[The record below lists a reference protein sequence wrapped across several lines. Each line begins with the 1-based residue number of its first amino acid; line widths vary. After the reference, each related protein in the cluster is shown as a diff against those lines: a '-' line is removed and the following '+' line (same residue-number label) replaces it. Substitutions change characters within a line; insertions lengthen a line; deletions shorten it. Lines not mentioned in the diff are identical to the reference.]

1 MLRDEGLLRDLSAPG
16 LLCPSC
22 EIQKLSADFPAPS
35 QLPKDGLTEAERR
48 FCCQCLKEKAGAI
61 AKADPSNPATRI
73 LEQLKGAERASK
85 FKVLSEVNVNQS
97 QGELNQV
104 KVVRVTGAFSMVP
117 AAPGM
122 SVAEFKKRVQAAM
135 AVAPGR
141 QRLVFKGK
149 TLVDGKSLGH
159 HGVHG
164 DATITLIEQ
173 MYTTQGTAVSNLS
186 FDLTW
191 GFPARGSDFLD
202 GSCLLYAGTEFVT
215 VVDYSKRAHAG
226 VWHSGDQQNDA
237 AMRGTHNMKVDTTNL
252 PANVDKLFFALSAY
266 NCRDISLFRTPKV
279 DLKDGESGA
288 SLSDYQIESAGRSEA
303 VIMCAVIKIG
313 DAWRVDALGVA
324 SSGTV
329 RDYSAMQTTCV
340 GLMPTLI

>member
-1 MLRDEGLLRDLSAPG
+1 MHALTCFNRIAGLQGLLLRQPASRLAASWPMLRDEGLLRDLSAPG
-16 LLCPSC
+16 LLCPRC

-141 QRLVFKGK
+141 QRLVFK
-149 TLVDGKSLGH
+149 VRRSKSTSSAA
-159 HGVHG
+159 VVVPC
-164 DATITLIEQ
+164 
-173 MYTTQGTAVSNLS
+173 TAS
-186 FDLTW
+186 
-191 GFPARGSDFLD
+191 
-202 GSCLLYAGTEFVT
+202 
-215 VVDYSKRAHAG
+215 YS
-226 VWHSGDQQNDA
+226 S
-237 AMRGTHNMKVDTTNL
+237 
-252 PANVDKLFFALSAY
+252 
-266 NCRDISLFRTPKV
+266 
-279 DLKDGESGA
+279 
-288 SLSDYQIESAGRSEA
+288 
-303 VIMCAVIKIG
+303 
-313 DAWRVDALGVA
+313 VA
-324 SSGTV
+324 PV
-329 RDYSAMQTTCV
+329 
-340 GLMPTLI
+340 P

>member
-1 MLRDEGLLRDLSAPG
+1 MTDQSFTFSFTLNHLSFTIYYVPSARQALGRGHRYFQLMNHPGRRLIQLLIPSKGLQIPLSPRSMLRDEGLLRDLSAPG

-22 EIQKLSADFPAPS
+22 EVQKLSADFPAPS

-48 FCCQCLKEKAGAI
+48 FCCQCLKEKAVAI

-85 FKVLSEVNVNQS
+85 FKALSEVKLNQS

-135 AVAPGR
+135 AVASGR
-141 QRLVFKGK
+141 QRLVFKVRRSKSTSRAAVVVPVQQAIAVCPLTPQGK

-173 MYTTQGTAVSNLS
+173 MYTTQGTTVSKLS

-191 GFPARGSDFLD
+191 GFPARGRCEQPDHTRKGFS
-202 GSCLLYAGTEFVT
+202 LLI
-215 VVDYSKRAHAG
+215 
-226 VWHSGDQQNDA
+226 
-237 AMRGTHNMKVDTTNL
+237 RGR
-252 PANVDKLFFALSAY
+252 FA
-266 NCRDISLFRTPKV
+266 
-279 DLKDGESGA
+279 
-288 SLSDYQIESAGRSEA
+288 Q
-303 VIMCAVIKIG
+303 
-313 DAWRVDALGVA
+313 
-324 SSGTV
+324 
-329 RDYSAMQTTCV
+329 
-340 GLMPTLI
+340 